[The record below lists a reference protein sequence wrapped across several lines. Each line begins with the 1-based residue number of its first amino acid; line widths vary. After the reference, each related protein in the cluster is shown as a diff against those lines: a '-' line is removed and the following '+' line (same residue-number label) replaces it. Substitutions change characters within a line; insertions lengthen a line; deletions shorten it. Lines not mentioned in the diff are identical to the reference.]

1 MANKNLIKRAFSVTA
16 NLPLARPD
24 ASPTTSDV
32 GSLVPASRAEHLAPT
47 APLEAAPPPHE
58 PTPPSAV
65 GTVLTAVSSGPTVAP
80 AHRPANAPRTSPGS
94 MLAFM
99 AEQSE
104 VHKEVVELR
113 QKLESFEGA
122 DVVRRLDATL
132 VGASKW
138 ANRDRAHFSTE
149 AFANLKAEIESAG
162 GNIQPIKVRTLVSPE
177 KSGPRFEIVYG
188 HRRHQACLELGIPVL
203 ALVEDGMK
211 DAQLFIEMDRENRER
226 EDLSPW
232 EQGVMYSR
240 ALDEGL
246 FPSAKQLAAALG
258 VDMGTVSKAKT
269 LSALPQDVVAAFP
282 SPLDLQFRW
291 GKLLTDALQ
300 RDPEGVLDR
309 ARDIANQVP
318 RPASPDVLKRLIA
331 SQSAKSRAN
340 GSAAWLD
347 GEGRQVAHM
356 STDRKGRV
364 TVQVEALDETQQR
377 RLIKMLDSFLGVKSA
392 A

>member
-16 NLPLARPD
+16 NLP
-24 ASPTTSDV
+24 TQ
-32 GSLVPASRAEHLAPT
+32 RAEIPF
-47 APLEAAPPPHE
+47 PPAAPPIAAE
-58 PTPPSAV
+58 TSVITPSAS
-65 GTVLTAVSSGPTVAP
+65 GSAAADERANRPAVAGATEVAP
-80 AHRPANAPRTSPGS
+80 VPRTAAAPRTSPGS

-113 QKLESFEGA
+113 QRLEAFDGA
-122 DVVRRLDATL
+122 DVVRRLDPRQ
-132 VGASKW
+132 VSASRW
-138 ANRDRAHFSTE
+138 ANRDRAHFATE
-149 AFANLKAEIESAG
+149 AFARLKTEIESAG
-162 GNIQPIKVRTLVSPE
+162 GNIQPIKVRTVSPAPLA
-177 KSGPRFEIVYG
+177 GPRFEIVYG

-203 ALVEDGMK
+203 ALVEDGIK

-232 EQGVMYSR
+232 EQGVMYTR

-269 LSALPQDVVAAFP
+269 LSALPHDVVAAFT

-291 GKLLTDALQ
+291 GKLLTEALQ
-300 RDPEGVLDR
+300 RDPEGVLER
-309 ARDIANQVP
+309 ARSVAAQDP
-318 RPASPDVLKRLIA
+318 RPSSTETLKRLI
-331 SQSAKSRAN
+331 QSKDIKPRVAGA
-340 GSAAWLD
+340 AAWRTSD
-347 GEGRQVAHM
+347 GKQVATM

-364 TVQVEALDETQQR
+364 TVLVEALDETQQR
-377 RLIKMLDSFLGVKSA
+377 RLIKLMDNFLGVKSE
-392 A
+392 

>member
-16 NLPLARPD
+16 NLPGQRPEGMLPQADESHAAGPPTLAISPAPGVDERPP
-24 ASPTTSDV
+24 A
-32 GSLVPASRAEHLAPT
+32 GSIAVAAEAG
-47 APLEAAPPPHE
+47 
-58 PTPPSAV
+58 S
-65 GTVLTAVSSGPTVAP
+65 
-80 AHRPANAPRTSPGS
+80 AHRQTAAPRTSPGS

-113 QKLESFEGA
+113 QRLEAFDGA
-122 DVVRRLDATL
+122 DVVKRLDPLTIS
-132 VGASKW
+132 VSKW
-138 ANRDRAHFSTE
+138 ANRDRAHFATE
-149 AFANLKAEIESAG
+149 AFANLKAEIDSAG
-162 GNIQPIKVRTLVSPE
+162 GNIQPIKVRTVP
-177 KSGPRFEIVYG
+177 GAAAGTPRFEIVYG
-188 HRRHQACLELGIPVL
+188 HRRHQACLELGLPVL

-211 DAQLFIEMDRENRER
+211 DSDLFVEMDRENRER

-269 LSALPQDVVAAFP
+269 LSALPEEVVAAFP

-300 RDPEGVLDR
+300 KDPEGVLER
-309 ARDIANQVP
+309 ARMIAKQLP
-318 RPASPDVLKRLIA
+318 RPSPTEALKLLTQARNVN
-331 SQSAKSRAN
+331 SAGA
-340 GSAAWLD
+340 GAAAWIND
-347 GEGRQVAHM
+347 EGKEIATMR
-356 STDRKGRV
+356 TDRKGRV
-364 TVQVEALDETQQR
+364 TVSVDTVDDAHRR
-377 RLIKMLDSFLGVKSA
+377 RLVKLLDTFLGVKAS
-392 A
+392 

>member
-16 NLPLARPD
+16 NLPSPRAEPPSSYAAAYVDSDLQAESSTVARPVAD
-24 ASPTTSDV
+24 DPVQNAVGAAAIAST
-32 GSLVPASRAEHLAPT
+32 EM
-47 APLEAAPPPHE
+47 APLP
-58 PTPPSAV
+58 
-65 GTVLTAVSSGPTVAP
+65 
-80 AHRPANAPRTSPGS
+80 RPAAPRTSPGS

-113 QKLESFEGA
+113 QRLEAFDGA
-122 DVVRRLDATL
+122 AVVRRLDPAT

-149 AFANLKAEIESAG
+149 AFANLKAEIDSAG
-162 GNIQPIKVRTLVSPE
+162 GNIQPIKVRSVRGTSPGAP
-177 KSGPRFEIVYG
+177 SFEIVYG
-188 HRRHQACLELGIPVL
+188 HRRHQACLELGLPVL

-232 EQGVMYSR
+232 EQGVMYTR

-258 VDMGTVSKAKT
+258 VDMGAVSKAKT
-269 LSALPQDVVAAFP
+269 LSALPQEVVAAFT

-300 RDPEGVLDR
+300 RDPEGVLER
-309 ARDIANQVP
+309 ARSIAAQTP
-318 RPASPDVLKRLIA
+318 RPTSSEALKMLV
-331 SQSAKSRAN
+331 QPKVAKARGT

-347 GEGRQVAHM
+347 NQGKQVATM
-356 STDRKGRV
+356 STDRRGRV
-364 TVQVEALDETQQR
+364 TVLVDGLDETQQR
-377 RLIKMLDSFLGVKSA
+377 RLVKLMDSFLGVKSA
-392 A
+392 

>member
-16 NLPLARPD
+16 NLPAQRGEST
-24 ASPTTSDV
+24 AATS
-32 GSLVPASRAEHLAPT
+32 LAP
-47 APLEAAPPPHE
+47 APSAAPEAP
-58 PTPPSAV
+58 
-65 GTVLTAVSSGPTVAP
+65 SGPSSAPHPEPRHQSVATVAVLP
-80 AHRPANAPRTSPGS
+80 ESAPVPVPRPAASPRTSPGS

-113 QKLESFEGA
+113 QKLQAFNGA
-122 DVVRRLDATL
+122 EVVRQLDPQH
-132 VGASKW
+132 VMASKW
-138 ANRDRAHFSTE
+138 ANRDRAHFASQ
-149 AFANLKAEIESAG
+149 AFADLKSEIASAG
-162 GNIQPIKVRTLVSPE
+162 GNIQPIKVRAVPAST
-177 KSGPRFEIVYG
+177 SGAARFEIVYG

-203 ALVEDGMK
+203 ALVHDDMK

-232 EQGVMYSR
+232 EQGVMYTR

-269 LSALPQDVVAAFP
+269 LSGLPPEVVAAFA

-300 RDPEGVLDR
+300 KDPEGVLER
-309 ARDIANQVP
+309 ARTVTAQVP
-318 RPASPDVLKRLIA
+318 RPSANDALKMLI
-331 SQSAKSRAN
+331 QSKTAKSRRA
-340 GSAAWLD
+340 GSAEWLN
-347 GEGRQVAHM
+347 GEGKQVASM

-364 TVQVEALDETQQR
+364 NVVVDDLDETQQR
-377 RLIKMLDSFLGVKSA
+377 RLVKLLDTFLGLKSE
-392 A
+392 